1 MIFDLR
7 QTGLNRIAD
16 GVRET
21 CAESGAAHVYVAG
34 YVVTILREWRNL
46 PSYVGSYD
54 CRVSADHL
62 MSDIAA
68 EVAADARKRAGVMK

>member
-16 GVRET
+16 AVRET

-34 YVVTILREWRNL
+34 YVVTIVRDWRNL
-46 PSYVGSYD
+46 PSHVGTYD
-54 CRVSADHL
+54 ARASQEHVLD
-62 MSDIAA
+62 DILS
-68 EVAADARKRAGVMK
+68 EVAADARKRR

>member
-34 YVVTILREWRNL
+34 YVVTILRDWRNL
-46 PSYVGSYD
+46 PSHVGTYD
-54 CRVSADHL
+54 ARASQEHVLADIVS
-62 MSDIAA
+62 
-68 EVAADARKRAGVMK
+68 EVAADARKRR